1 MFTFFYNLCLLVI
14 LFAGGYFAD
23 QAKVGLS
30 FSCGVGFVCMIF
42 WMILCYLENND
53 LLGNRKQ

>member
-1 MFTFFYNLCLLVI
+1 MNNFQHIPQNRI
-14 LFAGGYFAD
+14 KRKPMISFAD